1 MDSFVIFFRDTLDG
15 PLYIVVVIVAVILLF
30 ACIGYLAEK
39 SINRKKEAARY
50 AEVSQDTVVI
60 KPVDEASASATPNP
74 TVVAVPPAMPEV
86 PVTSQVVSQPEITPS
101 VNPTTVPVTPTV
113 SVPTP
118 SVSAIPEVVPI
129 PTETVAQT
137 TANVPTD
144 SSNVA
149 STSTAEMPTSAQQ
162 NVVIPT
168 IVPPVEGSTTG
179 TDDHVDLS

>member
-86 PVTSQVVSQPEITPS
+86 PVT
-101 VNPTTVPVTPTV
+101 
-113 SVPTP
+113 
-118 SVSAIPEVVPI
+118 
-129 PTETVAQT
+129 
-137 TANVPTD
+137 
-144 SSNVA
+144 
-149 STSTAEMPTSAQQ
+149 
-162 NVVIPT
+162 
-168 IVPPVEGSTTG
+168 
-179 TDDHVDLS
+179 